1 MRTAFALLFLLAL
14 VALPLSAGG
23 PPGERPMPGLGGPR
37 FDDER
42 IERFTERHAER
53 LTRALDLSADQQATL
68 ERLQNELTAAL
79 QPLFEQVRSGRES
92 MEAMLEAA
100 TPDATAIGRQ
110 AIAQHRLHGE
120 MRAAHEHFKSE
131 LTAMLNPT
139 QRAQFEALEDARP
152 ERGRGRHGGHGWGAA
167 PPPAGD

>member
-1 MRTAFALLFLLAL
+1 MRTALALLFLLAL
-14 VALPLSAGG
+14 VALPISAGG
-23 PPGERPMPGLGGPR
+23 PPGNRTMPGLGGPP

-42 IERFTERHAER
+42 LDRFTERHAER

-68 ERLQNELTAAL
+68 ERLQDELAATVR
-79 QPLFEQVRSGRES
+79 PLLEQLRSGRES

-100 TPDATAIGRQ
+100 TPDATAIGQQ

-120 MRAAHEHFKSE
+120 MRAAHEQFKSE
-131 LTAMLNPT
+131 LTAILNPT
-139 QRAQFEALEDARP
+139 QRAQFEALQDARP
-152 ERGRGRHGGHGWGAA
+152 ERGRGRHGGRAWGAQ